1 MTSQAHLEMADY
13 YATIIDKTWVECPE
27 LPFTEQDTRVC
38 EFLLHAADVHLK
50 LAEAK
55 AMTRVEVRP
64 KVDVMP
70 KRQAPS
76 SAGYPSQLEML
87 GH

>member
-1 MTSQAHLEMADY
+1 MTSQAHLEMAEY

-55 AMTRVEVRP
+55 AMTRVETRVERRP
-64 KVDVMP
+64 VSRP
-70 KRQAPS
+70 TPS